1 MANRMQIENVLIQER
16 FCGPPK
22 SGNGGYV
29 CGLIAKPLRGS
40 AAVRLMRPPPLD
52 VELRLEHADG
62 QARLFHG
69 NDLVGQG
76 RPASVDWEPPPSP
89 GHAEAEQASLGYAGF
104 KQHLFPRCFVC
115 GPARKPMDGLCI
127 FPGPTQRDQVIAGP
141 WTPDTTLL
149 DASGAVGLEFLWAA
163 LDCGGGVTMI
173 DLLPEGMGVVLG
185 ELCVS
190 IHRPVQVGERCVVS
204 GWPLGAEGRKRFVGS
219 AVYGENGDPVA
230 KAQAT
235 WLEVPLSAWK

>member
-1 MANRMQIENVLIQER
+1 MEDPMQFENVLIQER

-29 CGLIAKPLRGS
+29 CGRIAKPLRGS
-40 AAVRLMRPPPLD
+40 AAVRLLRPPPLET
-52 VELRLEHADG
+52 ELRLEHVDG

-69 NDLVGQG
+69 SELVGQAK
-76 RPASVDWEPPPSP
+76 PSSVDWDAPPSP
-89 GHAEAEQASLGYAGF
+89 GQAQAERASLGYSGF
-104 KQHLFPRCFVC
+104 KRHLFPRCFVC
-115 GPARKPMDGLCI
+115 GPARKPMDGLRI
-127 FPGPTQRDQVIAGP
+127 FPGPTQQGQVIAAP
-141 WTPDTTLL
+141 WTPDATLL
-149 DASGAVGLEFLWAA
+149 DASGAVGSEFLWAA
-163 LDCGGGVTMI
+163 LDCAGGVTMI

-190 IHRPVQVGERCVVS
+190 ILAPVQVGERCVVT
-204 GWPLGAEGRKRFVGS
+204 GWPLGADGRKRFVGS
-219 AVYGENGDPVA
+219 AVYGENGNPVA